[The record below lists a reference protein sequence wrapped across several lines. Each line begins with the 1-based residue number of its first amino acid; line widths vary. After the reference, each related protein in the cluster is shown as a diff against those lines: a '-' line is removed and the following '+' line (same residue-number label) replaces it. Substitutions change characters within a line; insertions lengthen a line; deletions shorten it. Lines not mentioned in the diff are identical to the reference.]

1 MRVAVDFE
9 HLPTTLYRSS
19 RRRHSE
25 VGVCQRPIVER
36 MLSRICR
43 YLEAEKHFT
52 TIDVYEQRSTAGG
65 VWNYTPENDADAT
78 FAIPS
83 TTPDVG
89 LEQPVWRESTET
101 NPRAVQEKKK
111 ATFISP
117 L

>member
-1 MRVAVDFE
+1 V
-9 HLPTTLYRSS
+9 YRIPH
-19 RRRHSE
+19 RDVR
-25 VGVCQRPIVER
+25 
-36 MLSRICR
+36 LSTVRR

-65 VWNYTPENDADAT
+65 VWNYTPENDTDAT

-83 TTPDVG
+83 TTPEVG
-89 LEQPVWRESTET
+89 LEQPVWRDSSET
-101 NPRAVQEKKK
+101 NPRFPQEGKK

>member
-1 MRVAVDFE
+1 MYGPPCVDCILNTV
-9 HLPTTLYRSS
+9 H
-19 RRRHSE
+19 
-25 VGVCQRPIVER
+25 
-36 MLSRICR
+36 R

-65 VWNYTPENDADAT
+65 VWNYTPENDADARFT
-78 FAIPS
+78 IPS

-89 LEQPVWRESTET
+89 LERPVWRDSTET
-101 NPRAVQEKKK
+101 NPRVWQEKKK

>member
-1 MRVAVDFE
+1 MPAG
-9 HLPTTLYRSS
+9 HL
-19 RRRHSE
+19 
-25 VGVCQRPIVER
+25 
-36 MLSRICR
+36 MLNATRR
-43 YLEAEKHFT
+43 YLEAEKYFT

-89 LEQPVWRESTET
+89 LEQPVWRGSTET
-101 NPRAVQEKKK
+101 NPRVVQEKKK